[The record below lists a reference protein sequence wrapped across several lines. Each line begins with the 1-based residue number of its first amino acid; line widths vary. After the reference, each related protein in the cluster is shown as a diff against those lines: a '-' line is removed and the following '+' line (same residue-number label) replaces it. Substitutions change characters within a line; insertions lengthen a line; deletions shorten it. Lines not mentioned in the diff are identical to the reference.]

1 MKKLRIS
8 ATVSVILGS
17 ASLIALVFMFLAL
30 SDISNK
36 EPDTLLEWKV
46 VQFSWITL
54 LLFVFSTFVTI
65 GYIMKTPGIWE
76 RKEAR

>member
-8 ATVSVILGS
+8 ATVTAILGS

-30 SDISNK
+30 SDISNL
-36 EPDTLLEWKV
+36 EPDTLLEWKI

-54 LLFVFSTFVTI
+54 LLFPISTFVTL
-65 GYIMKTPGIWE
+65 GYIMKIPGIWE
-76 RKEAR
+76 SKLAK